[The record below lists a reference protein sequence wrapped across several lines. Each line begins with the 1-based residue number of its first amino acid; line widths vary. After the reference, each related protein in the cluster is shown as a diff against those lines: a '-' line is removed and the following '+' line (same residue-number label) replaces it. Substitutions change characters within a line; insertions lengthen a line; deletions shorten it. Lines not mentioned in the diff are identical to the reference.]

1 MCTYAS
7 GTKAEIIHLDS
18 IAGPRCLQAHSG
30 DTQISF
36 SLSLWSGL
44 CVSMV
49 RCLNAFK
56 GFGTKILS
64 LFHRQLLEH

>member
-7 GTKAEIIHLDS
+7 GTKEEIIHLDS

-36 SLSLWSGL
+36 SLSLWSGI

-49 RCLNAFK
+49 RCLNALKDLGPRFYLY
-56 GFGTKILS
+56 FIDS
-64 LFHRQLLEH
+64 C